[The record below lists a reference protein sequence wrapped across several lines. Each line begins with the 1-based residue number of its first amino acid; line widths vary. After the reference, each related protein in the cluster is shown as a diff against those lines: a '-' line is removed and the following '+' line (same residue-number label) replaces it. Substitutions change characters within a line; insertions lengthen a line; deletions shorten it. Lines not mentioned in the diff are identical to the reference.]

1 MAPTSYSVARNDAVA
16 DREKVD
22 NLVAKLNSIP
32 WANPNVAHLVETP
45 QPHRHALRDEV
56 EVVAGKGFAGDHE
69 EKSYY
74 RGKYVPGREVS
85 AIAMETLEIL
95 DVDPIVVGDNL
106 ITRGIDLTKLKEGD
120 LVRIGDV
127 LLERSW
133 KEHRPCVTFRNR
145 TSPEAF
151 AAVSRCGVRG
161 ALFVVRAGGHIRRGD
176 FIVICKSPFFSC

>member
-1 MAPTSYSVARNDAVA
+1 MAPTSYSVARNEAVA

-22 NLVAKLNSIP
+22 NLVAKLNSVS
-32 WANPNVAHLVETP
+32 WANPFVAHLVETP

-56 EVVAGKGFAGDHE
+56 EVVVGRGFAGDHD

-74 RGKYVPGREVS
+74 RGKYVPGRDVS
-85 AIAMETLEIL
+85 AIAIETLEIL

-106 ITRGIDLTKLKEGD
+106 ITHGIDLAKLNEGD

-133 KEHRPCVTFRNR
+133 KEHRPCVPFRNR

-151 AAVSRCGVRG
+151 VAVSRCGARG
-161 ALFVVRAGGHIRRGD
+161 ALFVVREGGRIRRGD
-176 FIVICKSPFFSC
+176 AIVSC